1 MRFSREELLTR
12 LTALNDKMKTRVPQ
26 SDTAKIEAYLQKCA
40 DLLDHTKSWT
50 AEALESDKQKAN
62 AALTKNQKAFF
73 PKQTIVNTCALL
85 VDCHIHRLEH
95 ENEHKKSTL
104 AKIRAGETAKDQ
116 ARRDAA
122 EKARLAADAE
132 KARAEE
138 ERLKKAAEE
147 KAQLEAAAN
156 AEALRTSEERI
167 RQENERVAADEETRK
182 QLELQKA
189 AEKAARLAKIT
200 TGIASLKAEYV
211 RHGGSNSKSE
221 VQFNL
226 RNVNTKDTE
235 AMSGALVD
243 IVKRLRDAGPNG
255 ASSKTLP
262 NAEKLAGELGI
273 ALPARA
279 AVTPQ
284 GKNASSFLPWKKSKP
299 VETAAAAQSSLA
311 STPTP

>member
-1 MRFSREELLTR
+1 MRFSHEELLTR
-12 LTALNDKMKTRVPQ
+12 LTALNDRMKTRVPKP
-26 SDTAKIEAYLQKCA
+26 DTPEIQGYLQKCA

-50 AEALESDKQKAN
+50 AEALESDKQEAN

-85 VDCHIHRLEH
+85 VDCHIHRIEY
-95 ENEHKKSTL
+95 EDEHKKSTL

-200 TGIASLKAEYV
+200 TGIAALKAEYLQ
-211 RHGGSNSKSE
+211 HGGSKSKSE

-226 RNVNTKDTE
+226 TGVNTKDVE
-235 AMSGALVD
+235 AMTAALVV
-243 IVKRLRDAGPNG
+243 IVKKLRNAGTSG

-273 ALPARA
+273 ALPVRA
-279 AVTPQ
+279 TVTPQ
-284 GKNASSFLPWKKSKP
+284 GNNTSSFLPWRKAKP
-299 VETAAAAQSSLA
+299 VETAADKSTLA
-311 STPTP
+311 PR

>member
-1 MRFSREELLTR
+1 MRSSHAELSAR
-12 LTALNDKMKTRVPQ
+12 LTKLNEHMKKREQKPNTG
-26 SDTAKIEAYLQKCA
+26 KIQANLQKCA
-40 DLLDHTKSWT
+40 DLLYHTT
-50 AEALESDKQKAN
+50 PRTEEALISDKENESKILEAN
-62 AALTKNQKAFF
+62 KNAFF
-73 PKQTIVNTCALL
+73 KSQTLISSCELL
-85 VDCHIHRLEH
+85 VNCYTHRIE
-95 ENEHKKSTL
+95 EADL
-104 AKIRAGETAKDQ
+104 AKTRAEEIAQDQ

-299 VETAAAAQSSLA
+299 VEPAAAQSSLA
-311 STPTP
+311 PR